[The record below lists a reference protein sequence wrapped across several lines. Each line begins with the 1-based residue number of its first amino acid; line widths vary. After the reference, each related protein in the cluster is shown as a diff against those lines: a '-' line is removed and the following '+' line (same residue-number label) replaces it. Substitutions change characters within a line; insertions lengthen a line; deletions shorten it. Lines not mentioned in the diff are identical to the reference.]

1 MLADVPAVP
10 ERIVELPVQ
19 VAPEHLL
26 EGLANLGA
34 SSDRLRE
41 DRLSIGDVECQ
52 DDAGSTDRGWG
63 EHPHLWELVGY
74 VEEAV
79 TDAQL
84 DRHESA
90 VRRRDPLDLLGA
102 ECVSVEGGS
111 AVGALNDYVC
121 GDRHAVKVRRI
132 AVAVLNVL
140 ATPSMVIWR
149 PSRFGCG
156 ASLERSGYCSWR
168 GEPPGMPWR
177 PRGEYVFGIVG
188 EQPMRSR
195 RGRERRLV
203 RPGQLVAWDPSQP
216 HAGSAVDDRPWSSRL
231 VVIEVAD
238 LDALADDPESD
249 PLADVEFPE
258 PVLSDTD
265 LAAGFLRLHAA
276 LESPST
282 RLERDERLA
291 EWLRVLI
298 DRTSAVR
305 SPRPATTASDERALR
320 LAFDYLAD
328 QPERNVGLDELA
340 TAAGIGKF
348 RLIRL
353 FRERTGLPPHAL
365 QIAHRIRAARRL
377 LETGETIAQAARAT
391 GFADQSHLHRHFQR
405 SLGLTPAKYQQRFN
419 G

>member
-1 MLADVPAVP
+1 MATEPVRMWRAPGE
-10 ERIVELPVQ
+10 ERV
-19 VAPEHLL
+19 LL
-26 EGLANLGA
+26 M
-34 SSDRLRE
+34 
-41 DRLSIGDVECQ
+41 
-52 DDAGSTDRGWG
+52 AGRTTRYAM
-63 EHPHLWELVGY
+63 E
-74 VEEAV
+74 
-79 TDAQL
+79 
-84 DRHESA
+84 
-90 VRRRDPLDLLGA
+90 
-102 ECVSVEGGS
+102 
-111 AVGALNDYVC
+111 
-121 GDRHAVKVRRI
+121 
-132 AVAVLNVL
+132 
-140 ATPSMVIWR
+140 
-149 PSRFGCG
+149 
-156 ASLERSGYCSWR
+156 
-168 GEPPGMPWR
+168 

-276 LESPST
+276 LESTST